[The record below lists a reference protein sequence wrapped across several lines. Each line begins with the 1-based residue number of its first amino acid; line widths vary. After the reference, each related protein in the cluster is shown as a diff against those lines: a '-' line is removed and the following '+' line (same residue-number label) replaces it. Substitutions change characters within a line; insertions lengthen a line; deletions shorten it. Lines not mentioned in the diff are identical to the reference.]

1 LARVG
6 ESRSVYIPDDLWAQ
20 VTALAEA
27 ENRSASWAACELMR
41 RGMNVVRVP
50 IVGTLG
56 DLVGL
61 AESEGEKCSD

>member
-1 LARVG
+1 MAKVG
-6 ESRSVYIPDDLWAQ
+6 ESRSVYIPDELWVQ

-61 AESEGEKCSD
+61 AESEAGG

>member
-1 LARVG
+1 MAKIG
-6 ESRSVYIPDDLWAQ
+6 ESRSVYISDELWAQ

-41 RGMNVVRVP
+41 RGMNVVKVP
-50 IVGTLG
+50 IIGSLG

-61 AESEGEKCSD
+61 AESEAGG

>member
-1 LARVG
+1 MAKTG
-6 ESRSVYIPDDLWAQ
+6 ESRSVYIPDELWAQ

-50 IVGTLG
+50 IIGTLG

-61 AESEGEKCSD
+61 AESEAGG